1 MNNIYKIKTQNVP
14 DDYGME
20 INFVTGAK
28 KKIDAVAHTV
38 MGNSGVLSI
47 RTKENLVEW
56 ILLSNVLNIEYD
68 MRFTKIMEAREEKAS
83 ESQKE
88 KQSS

>member
-1 MNNIYKIKTQNVP
+1 MNNIYKIKNQNVP

-20 INFVTGAK
+20 INFVTGTK

-88 KQSS
+88 KQG